1 MDTETM
7 DSTSEKNEERRAF
20 PRLDASVKVNLV
32 FMPPGEQEAISRE
45 FQSMDVSSG
54 GIRIEIDTAV
64 AKGAFVAIQIRLPEG
79 KEPVDLF
86 AKVVWT
92 RELKV
97 PSRYLVGLQF
107 MSSAKESVETLKG
120 FLRPRLD

>member
-1 MDTETM
+1 
-7 DSTSEKNEERRAF
+7 
-20 PRLDASVKVNLV
+20 
-32 FMPPGEQEAISRE
+32 
-45 FQSMDVSSG
+45 MDVSSG
-54 GIRIEIDTAV
+54 GIRIEIDTPV
-64 AKGAFVAIQIRLPEG
+64 AKGAFVAIQIKLPEK

-92 RELKV
+92 RTLEA